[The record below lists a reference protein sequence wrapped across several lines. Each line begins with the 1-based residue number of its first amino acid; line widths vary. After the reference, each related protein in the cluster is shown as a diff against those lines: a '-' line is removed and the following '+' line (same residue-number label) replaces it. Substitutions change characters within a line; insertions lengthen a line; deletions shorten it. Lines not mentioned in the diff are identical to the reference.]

1 MSAEQIPHGLTIA
14 GESAPSRDHA
24 RRALGLR
31 GESLAAEHL
40 RARGCVVLARN
51 VRTPQGEIDLIAR
64 DGEALAFVEV
74 KTRRVGT
81 RQLAVREDQ
90 EPLHGFTVRQRA
102 RLRRAAVWWLR
113 EDAPRSRSAMV
124 RFDAIG
130 VVIDSSGRLRQIE
143 HVEDAW

>member
-1 MSAEQIPHGLTIA
+1 MSAEQTPQSRTVA
-14 GESAPSRDHA
+14 RETSPSRDHA
-24 RRALGLR
+24 RRVLGLR

-40 RARGCVVLARN
+40 RARGYVVLARN

-74 KTRRVGT
+74 KTRRVGA

-90 EPLHGFTVRQRA
+90 QPLYGLTVRQRT

-113 EDAPRSRSAMV
+113 EQGSRGRSATI
-124 RFDAIG
+124 RFDAVG
-130 VVIDSSGRLRQIE
+130 VVVDSLG
-143 HVEDAW
+143 